1 MEIPS
6 QATEAQFNQ
15 NNYSEILTE
24 FTKQWEDNEG
34 LESLLNFIAPKVP
47 VARRFEYKKSP
58 EDQVFCSE
66 TDDER
71 TGGTSFKRIR
81 FSGEAVQAKT
91 LNKGLTIRVDADDI
105 VGENWQMRYVHL
117 LMKRLFRNELR
128 RAIAALK
135 LNAQVAEKT
144 WNSDSQPDMEIRE
157 ILLDCSKANGFAP
170 NRLLF
175 GELAWYLRQD
185 CYALQDNA
193 GARISSEMSR
203 EGLAEKLLVEDIKLL
218 KKQNLGL
225 QGNEI
230 SGNEIFA
237 FYAQNG
243 LLKDEPSNIKRFVTP
258 NDNDGLFRVYL
269 EERTK
274 FVDITVEHYSNIV
287 VTSDSRI
294 TQINVKAEEA

>member
-1 MEIPS
+1 MEIPT

-15 NNYSEILTE
+15 NNYSEVLTA
-24 FTKQWEDNEG
+24 FTRDWKDNEG
-34 LESLLNFIAPKVP
+34 LEALLNFIAPKVP
-47 VARRFEYKKSP
+47 VARRFEYKQTP
-58 EDQVFCSE
+58 ADQIFCSE
-66 TDDER
+66 IDDER
-71 TGGTSFKRIR
+71 ASGSGFKHIR
-81 FSGEAVQAKT
+81 FSGDAVQAKT

-105 VGENWQMRYVHL
+105 VGDDWQIRYVHL

-128 RAIAALK
+128 RAIKALK
-135 LNAQVAEKT
+135 ENANVIEKA
-144 WNSDSQPDMEIRE
+144 WNDESQPDVDVRQ
-157 ILLDCSKANGFAP
+157 ILLNMTKENGFAP

-203 EGLAEKLLVEDIKLL
+203 EGLAEKLLVEDVKLL

-230 SGNEIFA
+230 TGNEIFA

-258 NDNDGLFRVYL
+258 NNDGGLFRVYM
-269 EERTK
+269 EEHTK

-287 VTSDSRI
+287 VTSEAHI
-294 TQINVKAEEA
+294 AQINVKPKEA

>member
-1 MEIPS
+1 METI
-6 QATEAQFNQ
+6 QAAEEQFNQ
-15 NNYSEILTE
+15 NNYSEVLTE
-24 FTKQWEDNEG
+24 FTKDWKDDEG
-34 LESLLNFIAPKVP
+34 LEALLNFIAPKVP
-47 VARRFEYKKSP
+47 VTRRFEYKQTP
-58 EDQVFCSE
+58 TDQIFCSE

-71 TGGTSFKRIR
+71 AGGSGFKRIR
-81 FSGEAVQAKT
+81 FSGEAIQAKT

-105 VGENWQMRYVHL
+105 VGEDWQIRYVHL
-117 LMKRLFRNELR
+117 LMKRLYRNELR
-128 RAIAALK
+128 RTITALK
-135 LNAQVAEKT
+135 ANAQVIEKT
-144 WNSDSQPDMEIRE
+144 WGKDSQPDMDIRQT
-157 ILLDCSKANGFAP
+157 LLNSSADNGFTP

-193 GARISSEMSR
+193 GARISSEMTR

-258 NDNDGLFRVYL
+258 NNDGGLFRVYL
-269 EERTK
+269 EEHTK

-294 TQINVKAEEA
+294 TQINVKPKEA

>member
-1 MEIPS
+1 METLV
-6 QATEAQFNQ
+6 QAAEEKFNQ
-15 NNYSEILTE
+15 NNYSEVLTE
-24 FTKQWEDNEG
+24 FTKGWKDDEG
-34 LESLLNFIAPKVP
+34 LEALLNFIAPKVP
-47 VARRFEYKKSP
+47 VARRFEYRQAP
-58 EDQVFCSE
+58 DDQIFCSE

-71 TGGTSFKRIR
+71 VGGAGFKRIR
-81 FSGEAVQAKT
+81 FSGEAIQAKT

-105 VGENWQMRYVHL
+105 VGEDWQIRYVHL

-128 RAIAALK
+128 RAIKGLK
-135 LNAQVAEKT
+135 ENANVIEKT
-144 WNSDSQPDMEIRE
+144 WDEESQPDMDIRQT
-157 ILLDCSKANGFAP
+157 LLNVSAENGFAP

-193 GARISSEMSR
+193 GARISSEMTR

-218 KKQNLGL
+218 KKQNLGI

-243 LLKDEPSNIKRFVTP
+243 LLKDEPSHIKRFVTP
-258 NDNDGLFRVYL
+258 NSDGGLFRVYL
-269 EERTK
+269 EEHTK

-287 VTSDSRI
+287 VTSNRHI
-294 TQINVKAEEA
+294 TQINVRPKAN

>member
-1 MEIPS
+1 MENLV
-6 QATEAQFNQ
+6 QAAEEKFNQ
-15 NNYSEILTE
+15 NNYSEVLTE
-24 FTKQWEDNEG
+24 FTKEWKDDEG
-34 LESLLNFIAPKVP
+34 LEALLNFIAPKIP
-47 VARRFEYKKSP
+47 VSRRFEYRQASD
-58 EDQVFCSE
+58 DQIFCSE

-71 TGGTSFKRIR
+71 VGGSGFKRIR

-105 VGENWQMRYVHL
+105 VGEDWQIRYVHL

-128 RAIAALK
+128 RAIMGLQK
-135 LNAQVAEKT
+135 NARVIETT
-144 WNSDSQPDMEIRE
+144 WDENSQPDVDVRQ
-157 ILLDCSKANGFAP
+157 ILLNVSAEKGFAP

-185 CYALQDNA
+185 CYALQNNA
-193 GARISSEMSR
+193 GARISSEMTR
-203 EGLAEKLLVEDIKLL
+203 DGLAEKLLVDDIKLL
-218 KKQNLGL
+218 KKQNLGI

-230 SGNEIFA
+230 TGNEIFA

-258 NDNDGLFRVYL
+258 NNDGGLFRVYL
-269 EERTK
+269 EEHTK

-287 VTSDSRI
+287 VTSNSHI
-294 TQINVKAEEA
+294 TQINVKPKAN